1 LNTDEQVSLLF
12 FVIALICRDSKQIQK
27 RDFRMNEPT
36 KIKSEEGYTFYRLN
50 NGRYTDSKKGEN
62 TDMS

>member
-1 LNTDEQVSLLF
+1 
-12 FVIALICRDSKQIQK
+12 
-27 RDFRMNEPT
+27 MNEPT